1 MGANRRAVNKA
12 YPLRRF
18 ADAARWARLPLAIQL
33 ANMNEREGHL
43 VFESSV
49 RFDENR
55 IRAAAVY
62 CSDGRYGEHFDD
74 FLHNSL
80 KLPRYDRLAVPG
92 GAACLASHF
101 LAFREEEGVLEQLRF
116 LVKVHG
122 IERVVLVAHQDCAF
136 YTEQLHV
143 APLQVE
149 TQQRE
154 DVQVAVRRIRLF
166 ASGLRVDAFFARK
179 RSDGTICFE
188 PLEHQ

>member
-1 MGANRRAVNKA
+1 MHN
-12 YPLRRF
+12 
-18 ADAARWARLPLAIQL
+18 
-33 ANMNEREGHL
+33 REGHA

-92 GAACLASHF
+92 GAGCLAGHF
-101 LAFREEEGVLEQLRF
+101 LAFREEDGVIEQLRF
-116 LVKVHG
+116 LVTVHC

-136 YTEQLHV
+136 YTERLHV
-143 APLQVE
+143 SPLKVE

-154 DVQVAVRRIRLF
+154 DMQAAIQRIRLL
-166 ASGLRVDAFFARK
+166 ASGLLVDAFFARK
-179 RSDGTICFE
+179 HANGAICFE
-188 PLEHQ
+188 PLGQR